1 MSDEVILNELRSLRR
16 DLGSMNERFVSMRYE
31 DLKGV
36 FVDEMREALG
46 EQGKQAMRSDLDSV
60 QVVSNCSLRSGCMD
74 KLRHVMDAVT
84 GAMEHDDL
92 DTAHRILDETS
103 DLICGDSSP
112 CLDESC
118 SRSASE
124 TIKRARLMLDLYSG
138 LLDKFDSI
146 GSGGFPTMA
155 AKTMVSPE
163 VAERA
168 LGPLANGHRLTIMNM
183 LEEEQRTLTEICK
196 RLEMRTGHLQFHMKA
211 LRDAGYVTSDRRSR
225 MYSLTPKGAKA
236 LRSVNEMVIRLVD

>member
-46 EQGKQAMRSDLDSV
+46 EQGKQAMRSDLDIV
-60 QVVSNCSLRSGCMD
+60 QVVSTCSLRTACMD
-74 KLRHVMDAVT
+74 KLRHIMDAVT

-103 DLICGDSSP
+103 DLICGGSSP
-112 CLDESC
+112 CLDEGC

-146 GSGGFPTMA
+146 GPGGIPTIA
-155 AKTMVSPE
+155 AKNMVSPE

-183 LEEEQRTLTEICK
+183 LAEEQRTLTEICK

-211 LRDAGYVTSDRRSR
+211 LRDAGYVASDRRSR

-236 LRSVNEMVIRLVD
+236 LGSVNEMVAGLVD

>member
-16 DLGSMNERFVSMRYE
+16 DLGSMNERFVSMRYV

-46 EQGKQAMRSDLDSV
+46 EQGRQVMRSDLDSV
-60 QVVSNCSLRSGCMD
+60 QVASTCSLRSACMD
-74 KLRHVMDAVT
+74 KLRHLIDAVT

-92 DTAHRILDETS
+92 DSAHRILDETS

-146 GSGGFPTMA
+146 GAGEIPTTT
-155 AKTMVSPE
+155 KSMVSPE

-183 LEEEQRTLTEICK
+183 LAEEQRTLTEICK
-196 RLEMRTGHLQFHMKA
+196 KLEMRTGHLQFHMKA
-211 LRDAGYVTSDRRSR
+211 LRDAGYVASDHRSR
-225 MYSLTPKGAKA
+225 MYSLTPKGANA
-236 LRSVNEMVIRLVD
+236 LGSVNEMVARLVD